1 MSFGEAGMSNRQ
13 ETWIDWLGSRPRTW
27 SQLLAQSAL
36 AGFMAALWWLS
47 GYGSSLIAPGLWV
60 SLTLGTGV
68 RLLLA
73 KAGDR
78 DA

>member
-1 MSFGEAGMSNRQ
+1 MSFGEAGMSNHH
-13 ETWIDWLGSRPRTW
+13 EAWIDWVGSRPRTW
-27 SQLLAQSAL
+27 SQWLAQSAL
-36 AGFMAALWWLS
+36 GGFFAALWWLS
-47 GYGSSLIAPGLWV
+47 GHGSSFKEPGLWV